1 MTSCTPVTSESE
13 DPAVES
19 GKWIDFWIQGGI
31 IRTGRIWFYN
41 PVYDDGLMLIK
52 VLKEIPGQRLSG
64 GTWRVDVNKINR
76 LYSSEES
83 LLMDIRYGVD

>member
-1 MTSCTPVTSESE
+1 MISSTQVTSESE

-41 PVYDDGLMLIK
+41 PVYDDGLMHIK
-52 VLKEIPGQRLSG
+52 VPKEIPGQRLSG

-76 LYSSEES
+76 VYSSEES
-83 LLMDIRYGVD
+83 LMMDIKYGVD